1 MSLWEAKRRLREAS
15 SERRRRAGAAA
26 GSGAAERLA
35 DHFLAAVPLL
45 AGAAVSGYWPMRDE
59 IDPRPLMRRLHERG
73 HLCGLPVVVGRG
85 EALIF
90 RVWSPGMALEV
101 TAFGVSEPPAE
112 AAPVTPDLLLVPLLA
127 VDRGGYRLGYGGGYF
142 DRTLAALR
150 GAGHRAGRKV
160 LAVGLAYGA
169 QEVAELP
176 RTPGDERLDWVVSER
191 EARKIG

>member
-1 MSLWEAKRRLREAS
+1 MSLWEAKRRLREES
-15 SERRRRAGAAA
+15 TERRRRAGAAA

-45 AGAAVSGYWPMRDE
+45 ASAAVSGYWPMRDE

-73 HLCGLPVVVGRG
+73 HRCGLPVVVARG
-85 EALIF
+85 EALVF
-90 RVWSPGMALEV
+90 RAWAPGMALEV

-127 VDRGGYRLGYGGGYF
+127 VDPGGYRLGYGGGYF

-150 GAGHRAGRKV
+150 GAGRRV

>member
-1 MSLWEAKRRLREAS
+1 MSLWEAKRRLREES
-15 SERRRRAGAAA
+15 TERRRRAGAAA

-59 IDPRPLMRRLHERG
+59 IDPRPLMRRLHESG
-73 HLCGLPVVVGRG
+73 HLCGLPVVVARG

-90 RVWSPGMALEV
+90 RAWSPGLALEV

-127 VDRGGYRLGYGGGYF
+127 VDPGGYRLGYGGGYF

-150 GAGHRAGRKV
+150 GAGRRV